1 MTMILDHH
9 TLLCRRNVLRYNDQK
24 NVLHNVFL
32 SILIVCLQIP
42 FSKNSHHIEIIHR
55 IELQSKSIRCFLHD
69 TSFY

>member
-1 MTMILDHH
+1 MTMILDHR

-42 FSKNSHHIEIIHR
+42 FSKNSHHIEIIH
-55 IELQSKSIRCFLHD
+55 
-69 TSFY
+69 